1 VCLGYWC
8 DPLLPLMVKRGER
21 KAPEINL
28 GYYARVMGVRLLI
41 HKFFEAHRLVDTNP
55 CFRLVLPV
63 LICLYFFNYPDATVT
78 NGTSSVFFF
87 KGELFYVLFF

>member
-1 VCLGYWC
+1 VCLGYWS

-55 CFRLVLPV
+55 RVFGHCFLFGFVC
-63 LICLYFFNYPDATVT
+63 IFF
-78 NGTSSVFFF
+78 SVA
-87 KGELFYVLFF
+87 EPES

>member
-1 VCLGYWC
+1 LVSSFIYTVFAGCKLSAVCLGYWC

-41 HKFFEAHRLVDTNP
+41 HKFFEARRLEDTNP
-55 CFRLVLPV
+55 R
-63 LICLYFFNYPDATVT
+63 
-78 NGTSSVFFF
+78 VF
-87 KGELFYVLFF
+87 G